1 MRNARLKFDF
11 LFSGGVQH
19 RNIYRISP
27 EKEQRGLEKGRE
39 GDLKKIQK
47 KMYDKQE
54 VQLSQN
60 LVVSGVKKCISH
72 MSN

>member
-1 MRNARLKFDF
+1 MRNTRLKFDF

-19 RNIYRISP
+19 SNIYRISP
-27 EKEQRGLEKGRE
+27 KKEQRGLEKGRE
-39 GDLKKIQK
+39 RDLKKNQK
-47 KMYDKQE
+47 KIYDRQE

-60 LVVSGVKKCISH
+60 LVVSGVKKYTSQ